1 VVATVVVPVSKAS
14 GVGGMKNPV
23 EFAREVRVEVDKVT
37 WPTWRETMITTVLV
51 LIMVVLA
58 ALFFLAA
65 DQVMSRA
72 VAFIL
77 GLGR

>member
-1 VVATVVVPVSKAS
+1 
-14 GVGGMKNPV
+14 MKNPV
-23 EFAREVRVEVDKVT
+23 EFAREVRTEVDKVT

-51 LIMVVLA
+51 LIMVILA

-65 DQVMSRA
+65 DQIMSRA

-77 GLGR
+77 GFGR

>member
-1 VVATVVVPVSKAS
+1 
-14 GVGGMKNPV
+14 MKNPV
-23 EFAREVRVEVDKVT
+23 EFAREVRTEVDKVT

-51 LIMVVLA
+51 LIMVILA

-65 DQVMSRA
+65 DQIMSRA

>member
-1 VVATVVVPVSKAS
+1 
-14 GVGGMKNPV
+14 MKNPV
-23 EFAREVRVEVDKVT
+23 EFAREVRTEVDKVT

-51 LIMVVLA
+51 LIMVILA

>member
-1 VVATVVVPVSKAS
+1 
-14 GVGGMKNPV
+14 MKNPT
-23 EFAREVRVEVDKVT
+23 EFAREVRTEVDKVT

-51 LIMVVLA
+51 LIMVILA

-65 DQVMSRA
+65 DQIMSRA

>member
-1 VVATVVVPVSKAS
+1 
-14 GVGGMKNPV
+14 MKNPV
-23 EFAREVRVEVDKVT
+23 EFAREVRTETDKVT

-51 LIMVVLA
+51 LIMVILA

-65 DQVMSRA
+65 DQIMSRA

-77 GLGR
+77 GFGR

>member
-1 VVATVVVPVSKAS
+1 
-14 GVGGMKNPV
+14 MKNPV
-23 EFAREVRVEVDKVT
+23 EFAREVRTEVDKVT

-51 LIMVVLA
+51 LIMVIAA

-65 DQVMSRA
+65 DQIMSRA